1 MTEEM
6 NQIDVQVP
14 EVGDVV
20 KGIVSKVED
29 KHVNVDIVNVKQP
42 GIIPISELSSLHV
55 EKASD
60 VVKDGDELEL
70 KVTKVEDDAL
80 ILSKRAVD
88 ADRAWEDL
96 EKKFETKEVFEAEV
110 KDVVKGGLVVDIGV
124 RGFIPASL
132 VEAHYVEDF
141 TDYKGKTLSLVV
153 VELDR
158 EKNRVILSHRA
169 VVEQEQLDKKQD
181 FLQKLAVGSVI
192 DGKVRRL
199 TDFGAFVDIGG
210 IDGLVHI
217 SQLSHAHVEK
227 PSDVVE
233 EGQEVKVKVLAVDRD
248 NERISL
254 SIKETLPGPWSQI
267 GEKVKQGDVLE
278 GTVQR
283 LVSFGAFVEI
293 LPGVEGLV
301 HISQISHKHIGTPQ
315 EVLEEGQTVK
325 VKVLDV
331 NEDEERISLSI
342 RELEENPEKQIEE
355 DYRQYQAKEENTS
368 GFQLGDLIG
377 DKLNKLK

>member
-20 KGIVSKVED
+20 KGIVTKVED
-29 KHVNVDIVNVKQP
+29 KHVDVEIINVKQS

-60 VVKDGDELEL
+60 VVKVDDELDL

-132 VEAHYVEDF
+132 VEAHFVEDF
-141 TDYKGKTLSLVV
+141 TDYKGKTLSLLV

-158 EKNRVILSHRA
+158 DKNRVILSHRA
-169 VVEQEQLDKKQD
+169 VVESEQANKKQEL
-181 FLQKLAVGSVI
+181 LQSLEVGSVL
-192 DGKVRRL
+192 DGKVQRL

-217 SQLSHAHVEK
+217 SQLSHSHVEK

-233 EGQEVKVKVLAVDRD
+233 EGQEVKVKVLSVDRD

-254 SIKETLPGPWSQI
+254 SIKDTLPGPWSQI
-267 GEKVKQGDVLE
+267 GEKVKPGDVLE

-301 HISQISHKHIGTPQ
+301 HISQISNKHIGTPH

-331 NEDEERISLSI
+331 NENEERISLSM
-342 RELEENPEKQIEE
+342 
-355 DYRQYQAKEENTS
+355 
-368 GFQLGDLIG
+368 
-377 DKLNKLK
+377 